1 MRPVRPHHRLRPPR
15 QRIAGARL
23 NARTPRWLRASR
35 PLVAFLLALGLIG
48 PLAAA
53 DRALAQNAAE
63 ELVSLDFADVE
74 LPIVVDTI
82 SRMTGYNFIYDDRVR
97 GRVTIVSPTEV
108 TIDQAFAVFESVLKV
123 KGFSLVLG
131 PGDTYK
137 ILPIRDI
144 KESSVDTI
152 KDDRPSP
159 NRDRFV
165 TRLVPLQFI
174 DAEAITHTIKPLISK
189 DASLVAYEPTNT
201 IIVTDSESNIRRL
214 LSILDALD
222 VESYRQELAVIKIE
236 HADAN
241 TLAEQLSEIYGA
253 EVASASGGSTAA
265 QRRARS
271 RRRTSTNAN
280 ASTTSTPD
288 ASGAVGPTVRILP
301 DERTNSLL
309 VLASR
314 QQLADIRGL
323 VRKLDIEVRGEGR
336 IQVYYLRHA
345 DAEEL
350 SETLNSLVGSGGG
363 GGGGARSSSLP
374 GSASNTANIR
384 SSVTPLDDGI
394 TVTADPAT
402 NALVIKASKEGYETL
417 KQVIEKL
424 DVSRP
429 QVLVEALIV
438 EVDVTD
444 DLALGFDVAY
454 RLVNGDVDFLIA
466 TGANVIPGAGL
477 AAAAASNLFNDPSD
491 AFADGDGN
499 LGSPQAG
506 LSGGSIGIGM
516 RADASDKDVNI
527 VSAPHILTSD
537 NEEAEIII
545 GDNIP
550 IVTGRT
556 EAATGGDNLSQA
568 VNVERQDV
576 GVTLRVTPQ
585 ISEGDTLRLNIFQ
598 EITEVSPNPALG
610 AAEDVGVA
618 LSNRKIEN
626 TVVVNDGETVAIGG
640 LIDESYT
647 ETESGVPFLR
657 DIPYLGWLFKTKT
670 EALRKTNLL
679 IFLTPHIIR
688 NADDLERETIR
699 KRLELEERIGGDF
712 AEVDDW
718 EQSSPGKSFAVAEEL
733 TRHGMRYPIDRMR
746 ELEAARAE
754 ARAKREEEAARE
766 AAAGVQRYAVQL
778 ATYLEEREAT
788 EQLTM
793 LIDAG
798 YESRLLTSDSD
809 GRLVFTLQVGPFED
823 LWAADRAAQALDD
836 TYGFDSNV
844 TVLRGE
850 TP

>member
-1 MRPVRPHHRLRPPR
+1 MRPSESKQTGALASSRVRTVTRPVRMVWK
-15 QRIAGARL
+15 A
-23 NARTPRWLRASR
+23 
-35 PLVAFLLALGLIG
+35 LV
-48 PLAAA
+48 LAALLTTSPIA
-53 DRALAQNAAE
+53 PPASAQPLPT

-74 LPIVVDTI
+74 LPVVVDTI

-97 GRVTIVSPTEV
+97 GRVTIVSPTQV
-108 TIDQAFAVFESVLKV
+108 TVEQAFAVFESVLKV

-174 DAEAITHTIKPLISK
+174 DAEAITETIKPLISK

-214 LSILDALD
+214 LSILAALD
-222 VESYRQELAVIKIE
+222 VESYRRELAVIKVE
-236 HADAN
+236 YADAN

-253 EVASASGGSTAA
+253 EVASPSGGGETAA
-265 QRRARS
+265 QRRARA
-271 RRRTSTNAN
+271 RRRTANNA
-280 ASTTSTPD
+280 ATPD
-288 ASGAVGPTVRILP
+288 NDGGPVGPTVRILP

-323 VRKLDIEVRGEGR
+323 IDKLDIQVRGEGR

-350 SETLNSLVGSGGG
+350 AETLNSLVGSSGGG
-363 GGGGARSSSLP
+363 SASRSSTLV
-374 GSASNTANIR
+374 GSASNGVQNIR
-384 SSVTPLDDGI
+384 SVVTPLEDGI

-444 DLALGFDVAY
+444 DLTLGFDFAY
-454 RLVNGDVDFLIA
+454 RFVNGDIDLLVS
-466 TGANVIPGAGL
+466 TGAAVVPGTGL
-477 AAAAASNLFNDPSD
+477 AAAAASKAFDNPADAFDPS
-491 AFADGDGN
+491 ADPSSDGSS
-499 LGSPQAG
+499 L
-506 LSGGSIGIGM
+506 GIGM
-516 RADASDKDVNI
+516 QATASDKDVNI

-550 IVTGRT
+550 IITGRT
-556 EAATGGDNLSQA
+556 DAATGGNNLSQA

-598 EITEVSPNPALG
+598 EITEVSPNPAVG
-610 AAEDVGVA
+610 DPDEVGVA

-647 ETESGVPFLR
+647 ETENGVPFLR
-657 DIPYLGWLFKTKT
+657 DIPYLGWLFKTRS

-699 KRLELEERIGGDF
+699 KRLEVEDRIGNTSDF
-712 AEVDDW
+712 AELKEWDRASGGRD
-718 EQSSPGKSFAVAEEL
+718 FAVHQEL
-733 TRHGMRYPIDRMR
+733 TRHGTRYPIERMR
-746 ELEAARAE
+746 ELEELQSAERAERNANAARAAASE
-754 ARAKREEEAARE
+754 A
-766 AAAGVQRYAVQL
+766 QRYAVRV
-778 ATYLEEREAT
+778 ATFMDESDAT
-788 EQLTM
+788 ERLTV
-793 LIDAG
+793 LLDAG
-798 YESRLLTSDSD
+798 YEGRLMTSESN
-809 GRLVFTLQVGPFED
+809 GRLVFTLEVGPFED
-823 LWAADRAAQALDD
+823 LWDADRAAEALDES
-836 TYGFDSNV
+836 YGFDSSV
-844 TVLRGE
+844 TVLRGDE
-850 TP
+850 P

>member
-1 MRPVRPHHRLRPPR
+1 MRPYRFKQTTLLTRLA
-15 QRIAGARL
+15 IL
-23 NARTPRWLRASR
+23 
-35 PLVAFLLALGLIG
+35 LLAGIALSSI
-48 PLAAA
+48 PLTSFAQPA
-53 DRALAQNAAE
+53 DEE
-63 ELVSLDFADVE
+63 ELISLDFADVE
-74 LPIVVDTI
+74 LPVVIDTI
-82 SRMTGYNFIYDDRVR
+82 SRLTGYNFIYDDRVR

-131 PGDTYK
+131 PGNTYK

-152 KDDRPSP
+152 KDNRPSP

-174 DAEAITHTIKPLISK
+174 DAAAITQTIKPLISK
-189 DASLVAYEPTNT
+189 DASLVAYDATNT

-214 LSILDALD
+214 LSILAALD

-271 RRRTSTNAN
+271 RRRTTN
-280 ASTTSTPD
+280 TTGAAAAQGGDS
-288 ASGAVGPTVRILP
+288 AVGPTVRILP

-309 VLASR
+309 VLSSR

-323 VRKLDIEVRGEGR
+323 VRKLDIQVRGEGR

-350 SETLNSLVGSGGG
+350 SETLNSLVGTGGG
-363 GGGGARSSSLP
+363 GSSRSSSLP
-374 GSASNTANIR
+374 GSASNNQSIR
-384 SSVTPLDDGI
+384 SAVTPLDDGI

-444 DLALGFDVAY
+444 DLSLGFDIAY
-454 RLVNGDVDFLIA
+454 RMVNGDMDLLFQ
-466 TGANVIPGAGL
+466 TGNAILPGSGL
-477 AAAAASNLFNDPSD
+477 AAAAISNAFENPAD
-491 AFADGDGN
+491 AFTPGAVATSN
-499 LGSPQAG
+499 
-506 LSGGSIGIGM
+506 GGSFGIGM
-516 RADASDKDVNI
+516 QALASDKAVNI

-556 EAATGGDNLSQA
+556 EAATGGPSLSQA

-585 ISEGDTLRLNIFQ
+585 ISEGDTLRLNIYQ
-598 EITEVSPNPALG
+598 EITEVSPNPATG
-610 AAEDVGVA
+610 DPDEVGVA

-647 ETESGVPFLR
+647 ETERGVPFLR

-670 EALRKTNLL
+670 ESLRKTNLL

-699 KRLELEERIGGDF
+699 KRLELEERIGNEHEF
-712 AEVDDW
+712 AELEDW
-718 EQSSPGKSFAVAEEL
+718 NRPTGGRDFAVAEEL
-733 TRHGMRYPIDRMR
+733 TRHSLRYPIDRMR
-746 ELEAARAE
+746 ELEERQAKLRDEREAE
-754 ARAKREEEAARE
+754 ADRVAEA
-766 AAAGVQRYAVQL
+766 GIQRYAVHV
-778 ATYLEEREAT
+778 ATFLDENQAAET
-788 EQLTM
+788 LTT
-793 LIDAG
+793 LIDSG
-798 YESRLLTSDSD
+798 YDGTLVTSESD
-809 GRLVFTLQVGPFED
+809 GNLVFTIQIGPFED
-823 LWAADRAAQALDD
+823 LWSADKTAQTLDAA
-836 TYGFDSNV
+836 YGHQSSV
-844 TVLRGE
+844 TVLRGSA
-850 TP
+850 P

>member
-1 MRPVRPHHRLRPPR
+1 VRPSESKQTGALASSRVRTVTRPVRMVWK
-15 QRIAGARL
+15 A
-23 NARTPRWLRASR
+23 
-35 PLVAFLLALGLIG
+35 LV
-48 PLAAA
+48 LAALLTTSPIA
-53 DRALAQNAAE
+53 PPASAQPLPT

-74 LPIVVDTI
+74 LPVVVDTI

-97 GRVTIVSPTEV
+97 GRVTIVSPTQV
-108 TIDQAFAVFESVLKV
+108 TVEQAFAVFESVLKV

-174 DAEAITHTIKPLISK
+174 DAEAITETIKPLISK

-214 LSILDALD
+214 LSILAALD
-222 VESYRQELAVIKIE
+222 VESYRRELAVIKVE
-236 HADAN
+236 YADAN

-253 EVASASGGSTAA
+253 EVASPSGGGETAA
-265 QRRARS
+265 QRRARA
-271 RRRTSTNAN
+271 RRRTANNA
-280 ASTTSTPD
+280 ATPD
-288 ASGAVGPTVRILP
+288 SDGGPVGPTVRILP

-323 VRKLDIEVRGEGR
+323 IDKLDIQVRGEGR

-350 SETLNSLVGSGGG
+350 AETLNSLVGSSGGG
-363 GGGGARSSSLP
+363 SASRSSTLV
-374 GSASNTANIR
+374 GSASNGVQNIR
-384 SSVTPLDDGI
+384 SVVTPLEDGI

-444 DLALGFDVAY
+444 DLTLGFDFAY
-454 RLVNGDVDFLIA
+454 RFVNGDIDLLVS
-466 TGANVIPGAGL
+466 TGAAVVPGTGL
-477 AAAAASNLFNDPSD
+477 AAAAASKAFDNPADAFDPS
-491 AFADGDGN
+491 ADPSSDGSS
-499 LGSPQAG
+499 L
-506 LSGGSIGIGM
+506 GIGM
-516 RADASDKDVNI
+516 QATASDKDVNI

-550 IVTGRT
+550 IITGRT
-556 EAATGGDNLSQA
+556 DAATGGNNLSQA

-598 EITEVSPNPALG
+598 EITEVSPNPAVG
-610 AAEDVGVA
+610 DPDEVGVA

-647 ETESGVPFLR
+647 ETENGVPFLR
-657 DIPYLGWLFKTKT
+657 DIPYLGWLFKTRS

-699 KRLELEERIGGDF
+699 KRLEVEDRIGNTSDF
-712 AEVDDW
+712 AELKEWDRASGGRD
-718 EQSSPGKSFAVAEEL
+718 FAVHQEL
-733 TRHGMRYPIDRMR
+733 TRHGTRYPIERMR
-746 ELEAARAE
+746 ELEELQSAERAERNANAARAAASE
-754 ARAKREEEAARE
+754 A
-766 AAAGVQRYAVQL
+766 QRYAVRV
-778 ATYLEEREAT
+778 ATFMDESDAT
-788 EQLTM
+788 ERLTV
-793 LIDAG
+793 LLDAG
-798 YESRLLTSDSD
+798 YEGRLMTSESN
-809 GRLVFTLQVGPFED
+809 GRLVFTLEVGPFED
-823 LWAADRAAQALDD
+823 LWDADRAAEALDES
-836 TYGFDSNV
+836 YGFDSSV
-844 TVLRGE
+844 TVLRGDE
-850 TP
+850 P

>member
-1 MRPVRPHHRLRPPR
+1 MRPYRFKQSTLLTRLAIP
-15 QRIAGARL
+15 
-23 NARTPRWLRASR
+23 
-35 PLVAFLLALGLIG
+35 LLACFALCSV
-48 PLAAA
+48 PLTSFAQPA
-53 DRALAQNAAE
+53 DEE
-63 ELVSLDFADVE
+63 ELISLDFADVE
-74 LPIVVDTI
+74 LPVVIDTI
-82 SRMTGYNFIYDDRVR
+82 SRLTGYNFIYDDRVR

-131 PGDTYK
+131 PGNTYK

-152 KDDRPSP
+152 KDNRPSP

-174 DAEAITHTIKPLISK
+174 DAAAITQTIKPLISK
-189 DASLVAYEPTNT
+189 DASLVAYDATNT

-214 LSILDALD
+214 LSILAALD

-271 RRRTSTNAN
+271 RRRTTNASSAAAAPGGDN
-280 ASTTSTPD
+280 
-288 ASGAVGPTVRILP
+288 AVGPTVRILP

-309 VLASR
+309 VLSSR

-323 VRKLDIEVRGEGR
+323 VRKLDIQVRGEGR

-363 GGGGARSSSLP
+363 SSSRSSSLP
-374 GSASNTANIR
+374 GSTSNNQSLR
-384 SSVTPLDDGI
+384 SAVTPLDDGI

-444 DLALGFDVAY
+444 DLSLGFDVAY
-454 RLVNGDVDFLIA
+454 RMVNGDMDLLLQ
-466 TGANVIPGAGL
+466 TGSAIVPGSGL
-477 AAAAASNLFNDPSD
+477 AAAALSNAFENPAD
-491 AFADGDGN
+491 AFDPTAVATSN
-499 LGSPQAG
+499 
-506 LSGGSIGIGM
+506 GGSFGIGM
-516 RADASDKDVNI
+516 QALASDKDVNI

-556 EAATGGDNLSQA
+556 EAATGGPSLSQA

-585 ISEGDTLRLNIFQ
+585 ISEGETLRLNIFQ
-598 EITEVSPNPALG
+598 EITEVSPNPATG
-610 AAEDVGVA
+610 DPDEVGVA

-657 DIPYLGWLFKTKT
+657 DVPYLGWLFKTKT
-670 EALRKTNLL
+670 ESLRKTNLL

-699 KRLELEERIGGDF
+699 KRLELEERVGNEHAF
-712 AEVDDW
+712 AELEDW
-718 EQSSPGKSFAVAEEL
+718 NRPTGGRDFAVAEEL
-733 TRHGMRYPIDRMR
+733 TRHSLRYPIDRMR
-746 ELEAARAE
+746 ELEERHEKLRDEREAE
-754 ARAKREEEAARE
+754 AERVAEA
-766 AAAGVQRYAVQL
+766 GIQRYAVRV
-778 ATYLEEREAT
+778 ATFLDEDQAAQT
-788 EQLTM
+788 LTA
-793 LIDAG
+793 LIDSG
-798 YESRLLTSDSD
+798 YDGTLVTSESD
-809 GRLVFTLQVGPFED
+809 GNLVFTIQIGPFED
-823 LWAADRAAQALDD
+823 LWTADRTAQTLDAA
-836 TYGFDSNV
+836 YGHQSSV
-844 TVLRGE
+844 TVLRGSA
-850 TP
+850 P

>member
-1 MRPVRPHHRLRPPR
+1 MRPYRFRRSNLLTRL
-15 QRIAGARL
+15 
-23 NARTPRWLRASR
+23 
-35 PLVAFLLALGLIG
+35 VLGL
-48 PLAAA
+48 AACVALSSNPMAANAQPA
-53 DRALAQNAAE
+53 DSE
-63 ELVSLDFADVE
+63 ELISLDFADVE
-74 LPIVVDTI
+74 LPVVVDTI

-131 PGDTYK
+131 PGNAYK

-152 KDDRPSP
+152 KDNRPSP

-174 DAEAITHTIKPLISK
+174 DAEAITQTIKPLISK
-189 DASLVAYEPTNT
+189 DASLVAYDATNT

-214 LSILDALD
+214 LSILAALD

-271 RRRTSTNAN
+271 RRRTSNTNAATAN
-280 ASTTSTPD
+280 AGGDS
-288 ASGAVGPTVRILP
+288 AGGVGPTVRILP

-309 VLASR
+309 VLSSR

-323 VRKLDIEVRGEGR
+323 VRKLDIQVRGEGR

-363 GGGGARSSSLP
+363 GGSARSSSLP
-374 GSASNTANIR
+374 GSASNNQSIR
-384 SSVTPLDDGI
+384 SAVTPLDDGI

-444 DLALGFDVAY
+444 DLSLGFDIAY
-454 RLVNGDVDFLIA
+454 RMVNGDMDLLLT
-466 TGANVIPGAGL
+466 TGSAVIPGSGL
-477 AAAAASNLFNDPSD
+477 AAAALSNAFDNPAD
-491 AFADGDGN
+491 AFATDANGN
-499 LGSPQAG
+499 LTGTS
-506 LSGGSIGIGM
+506 SSNGGSVGIGM
-516 RADASDKDVNI
+516 QATASDKDVNI

-556 EAATGGDNLSQA
+556 EAATGGDSLSQA

-585 ISEGDTLRLNIFQ
+585 ISEGDTLRLNIYQ
-598 EITEVSPNPALG
+598 EITEVSPNPEVG
-610 AAEDVGVA
+610 DAADVGVA

-670 EALRKTNLL
+670 ETLRKTNLL

-699 KRLELEERIGGDF
+699 KRLELEDRIGNEDEF
-712 AEVDDW
+712 AELEDW
-718 EQSSPGKSFAVAEEL
+718 NRPTGGRDFAVAEEL
-733 TRHGMRYPIDRMR
+733 TRHSLRYPIDRMR
-746 ELEAARAE
+746 ELEEQQAEMRDERQAE
-754 ARAKREEEAARE
+754 AERIAEA
-766 AAAGVQRYAVQL
+766 GIQRYAVHV
-778 ATYLEEREAT
+778 ATYLDETQAAET
-788 EQLTM
+788 LTT

-798 YESRLLTSDSD
+798 YDGTLVTSESD
-809 GRLVFTLQVGPFED
+809 GNLVFTIQIGPFDD
-823 LWAADRAAQALDD
+823 LWDADKTAQTLDAA
-836 TYGFDSNV
+836 YGHQSSV
-844 TVLRGE
+844 TVLRGNA
-850 TP
+850 P

>member
-1 MRPVRPHHRLRPPR
+1 MRPFRSIHRS
-15 QRIAGARL
+15 AAT
-23 NARTPRWLRASR
+23 A
-35 PLVAFLLALGLIG
+35 LVATLLVFATGALMA
-48 PLAAA
+48 PT
-53 DRALAQNAAE
+53 ALAQRGAQSGSQNRGLSDE

-74 LPIVVDTI
+74 LPVVVDTI

-108 TIDQAFAVFESVLKV
+108 TVDQAFAVFESVLKV

-152 KDDRPSP
+152 KDNRPSP

-165 TRLVPLQFI
+165 TRLVPLRFI
-174 DAEAITHTIKPLISK
+174 DADAITQTIKPLISK
-189 DASLVAYEPTNT
+189 DASLVAYEATNT

-222 VESYRQELAVIKIE
+222 VESYRQELAVIKVE

-253 EVASASGGSTAA
+253 EVASSSGGATAA
-265 QRRARS
+265 QRRARA
-271 RRRTSTNAN
+271 RRRTGNTAN
-280 ASTTSTPD
+280 ATDSD
-288 ASGAVGPTVRILP
+288 GLGGVGPTVRILP

-323 VRKLDIEVRGEGR
+323 VEKLDIQVRGEGR

-350 SETLNSLVGSGGG
+350 SETLNSLVGT
-363 GGGGARSSSLP
+363 GGGGAARSTLP
-374 GSASNTANIR
+374 GAASNQANIR
-384 SSVTPLDDGI
+384 SAVTPLDDGI

-444 DLALGFDVAY
+444 NLSLGFDVAY
-454 RLVNGDVDFLIA
+454 RLVNGDMDLLIS
-466 TGANVIPGAGL
+466 TGNAVVPGSGF
-477 AAAAASNLFNDPSD
+477 AAAAASNAFRNPAD
-491 AFADGDGN
+491 AFDTSATADSD
-499 LGSPQAG
+499 
-506 LSGGSIGIGM
+506 GGSVGLGM
-516 RADASDKDVNI
+516 QASASDSDINI

-537 NEEAEIII
+537 NEEAEIIV

-598 EITEVSPNPALG
+598 EITEVAPNPELG
-610 AAEDVGVA
+610 DAEEVGVS

-640 LIDESYT
+640 LISENYT
-647 ETESGVPFLR
+647 ENDSGIPFLR
-657 DIPYLGWLFKTKT
+657 DIPWIGWLFKSRQ
-670 EALRKTNLL
+670 EDLRKTNLL

-688 NADDLERETIR
+688 NADDLERESIR
-699 KRLELEERIGGDF
+699 KRLELEERIGGPDEF
-712 AEVDDW
+712 AELADW
-718 EQSSPGKSFAVAEEL
+718 EQPKGRQSFAAAEAL
-733 TRHGMRYPIDRMR
+733 TRHGARYPLERMR
-746 ELEAARAE
+746 E
-754 ARAKREEEAARE
+754 
-766 AAAGVQRYAVQL
+766 
-778 ATYLEEREAT
+778 LEEREAT
-788 EQLTM
+788 ERAEREAEQARIAEAGRQRYAVRVATYLDEREATEALTT

-798 YESRLLTSDSD
+798 YDGRLISGDSD
-809 GRLVFTLQVGPFED
+809 GRIVFTLQVGPFED
-823 LWAADRAAQALDD
+823 LWEADRAAETLDAA
-836 TYGFDSNV
+836 YGHESSV

-850 TP
+850 AP

>member
-1 MRPVRPHHRLRPPR
+1 MRPYRFKQTTLLTRLA
-15 QRIAGARL
+15 IL
-23 NARTPRWLRASR
+23 
-35 PLVAFLLALGLIG
+35 LLACIALSSV
-48 PLAAA
+48 PLTSFAQPA
-53 DRALAQNAAE
+53 DEE
-63 ELVSLDFADVE
+63 ELISLDFADVE
-74 LPIVVDTI
+74 LPVVIDTI
-82 SRMTGYNFIYDDRVR
+82 SRLTGYNFIYDDRVR

-131 PGDTYK
+131 PGNTYK

-152 KDDRPSP
+152 KDNRPSP

-174 DAEAITHTIKPLISK
+174 DAAAITQTIKPLISK
-189 DASLVAYEPTNT
+189 DASLVAYDATNT

-214 LSILDALD
+214 LSILAALD

-271 RRRTSTNAN
+271 RRRTTN
-280 ASTTSTPD
+280 TTGAAAAQGGDS
-288 ASGAVGPTVRILP
+288 AVGPTVRILP

-309 VLASR
+309 VLSSR

-323 VRKLDIEVRGEGR
+323 VRKLDIQVRGEGR

-363 GGGGARSSSLP
+363 GGSSRSSSLP
-374 GSASNTANIR
+374 GSASNNQSIR
-384 SSVTPLDDGI
+384 SAVTPLDDGI

-444 DLALGFDVAY
+444 DLSLGFDIAY
-454 RLVNGDVDFLIA
+454 RMVNGDTDLLFQ
-466 TGANVIPGAGL
+466 TGNAIVPGSGL
-477 AAAAASNLFNDPSD
+477 AAAALSNAFENPAD
-491 AFADGDGN
+491 AFTPGAVATSN
-499 LGSPQAG
+499 
-506 LSGGSIGIGM
+506 GGSFGIGM
-516 RADASDKDVNI
+516 QALASDKAVNI

-556 EAATGGDNLSQA
+556 EAATGGPSLSQA

-585 ISEGDTLRLNIFQ
+585 ISEGDTLRLNIYQ
-598 EITEVSPNPALG
+598 EITEVSPNPATG
-610 AAEDVGVA
+610 DPDEVGVA

-647 ETESGVPFLR
+647 ETERGVPFLR

-670 EALRKTNLL
+670 ESLRKTNLL

-699 KRLELEERIGGDF
+699 KRLELEERVGNEHAF
-712 AEVDDW
+712 AELEDW
-718 EQSSPGKSFAVAEEL
+718 DRPTGGRDFAVAEEL
-733 TRHGMRYPIDRMR
+733 TRHSLRYPIDRMR
-746 ELEAARAE
+746 ELEERQAKLRDEREAE
-754 ARAKREEEAARE
+754 ADRVAE
-766 AAAGVQRYAVQL
+766 AGVQRYAVHV
-778 ATYLEEREAT
+778 ATFLDESQAAET
-788 EQLTM
+788 LTT
-793 LIDAG
+793 LIDSG
-798 YESRLLTSDSD
+798 YDGTLVTSESD
-809 GRLVFTLQVGPFED
+809 GNLVFTIQIGPFED
-823 LWAADRAAQALDD
+823 LWSADKTAQTLDAA
-836 TYGFDSNV
+836 YGHQSSV
-844 TVLRGE
+844 TVLRGSA
-850 TP
+850 P

>member
-1 MRPVRPHHRLRPPR
+1 MRPSESKQTGALASSRVRTVTRPVRMVWK
-15 QRIAGARL
+15 A
-23 NARTPRWLRASR
+23 
-35 PLVAFLLALGLIG
+35 LALAALFTTSPIAPPASAQ
-48 PLAAA
+48 PLPA
-53 DRALAQNAAE
+53 

-74 LPIVVDTI
+74 LPVVVDTI

-97 GRVTIVSPTEV
+97 GRVTIVSPTQV
-108 TIDQAFAVFESVLKV
+108 TVEQAFAVFESVLKV

-174 DAEAITHTIKPLISK
+174 DAEAITETIKPLISK

-214 LSILDALD
+214 LSILAALD
-222 VESYRQELAVIKIE
+222 VESYRRELAVIKVE
-236 HADAN
+236 YADAN

-253 EVASASGGSTAA
+253 EVASPSGGGETAA
-265 QRRARS
+265 QRRARA
-271 RRRTSTNAN
+271 RRRTASNA
-280 ASTTSTPD
+280 ATPD
-288 ASGAVGPTVRILP
+288 SDGGPVGPTVRILP

-323 VRKLDIEVRGEGR
+323 IDKLDIQVRGEGR

-350 SETLNSLVGSGGG
+350 AETLNSLVGSSGGG
-363 GGGGARSSSLP
+363 SASRSSTLV
-374 GSASNTANIR
+374 GSASNGVQNIR
-384 SSVTPLDDGI
+384 SVVTPLEDGI

-444 DLALGFDVAY
+444 DLTLGFDFAY
-454 RLVNGDVDFLIA
+454 RFVNGDIDLLVS
-466 TGANVIPGAGL
+466 TGAAVVPGTGL
-477 AAAAASNLFNDPSD
+477 AAAAASKAFDNPADAFDPS
-491 AFADGDGN
+491 ADPSSDGSS
-499 LGSPQAG
+499 L
-506 LSGGSIGIGM
+506 GIGM
-516 RADASDKDVNI
+516 QATASDKDVNI

-550 IVTGRT
+550 IITGRT
-556 EAATGGDNLSQA
+556 DAATGGNNLSQA

-598 EITEVSPNPALG
+598 EITEVSPNPAVG
-610 AAEDVGVA
+610 DPDEVGVA

-647 ETESGVPFLR
+647 ETENGVPFLR
-657 DIPYLGWLFKTKT
+657 DIPYLGWLFKTRS

-699 KRLELEERIGGDF
+699 KRLEVEDRIGNTSDF
-712 AEVDDW
+712 AELKEWDRATGGRD
-718 EQSSPGKSFAVAEEL
+718 FAVHQEL
-733 TRHGMRYPIDRMR
+733 TRHGTRYPIERMR
-746 ELEAARAE
+746 ELEELQSAARAE
-754 ARAKREEEAARE
+754 RDANVARAAASEA
-766 AAAGVQRYAVQL
+766 QRYAVRV
-778 ATYLEEREAT
+778 ATFMEESDAT
-788 EQLTM
+788 ERLTV
-793 LIDAG
+793 LLDAG
-798 YESRLLTSDSD
+798 YEGRLMTSESN
-809 GRLVFTLQVGPFED
+809 GRLVFTLEVGPFED
-823 LWAADRAAQALDD
+823 LWDADRAAEALDES
-836 TYGFDSNV
+836 YGFDSSV
-844 TVLRGE
+844 TVLRGDE
-850 TP
+850 P

>member
-1 MRPVRPHHRLRPPR
+1 MRPYRFKQSTLLTRLAIP
-15 QRIAGARL
+15 
-23 NARTPRWLRASR
+23 
-35 PLVAFLLALGLIG
+35 LLACFALCSV
-48 PLAAA
+48 PLTSFAQPA
-53 DRALAQNAAE
+53 DEE
-63 ELVSLDFADVE
+63 ELISLDFADVE
-74 LPIVVDTI
+74 LPVVIDTI
-82 SRMTGYNFIYDDRVR
+82 SRLTGYNFIYDDRVR

-131 PGDTYK
+131 PGNTYK

-152 KDDRPSP
+152 KDNRPSP

-174 DAEAITHTIKPLISK
+174 DAAAITQTIKPLISK
-189 DASLVAYEPTNT
+189 DASLVAYDATNT

-214 LSILDALD
+214 LSILAALD

-271 RRRTSTNAN
+271 RRRTTN
-280 ASTTSTPD
+280 TSSAAAATGGD
-288 ASGAVGPTVRILP
+288 NAVGPTVRILP

-309 VLASR
+309 VLSSR

-323 VRKLDIEVRGEGR
+323 VRKLDIQVRGEGR

-363 GGGGARSSSLP
+363 SSSRSSSLP
-374 GSASNTANIR
+374 GSASNNQSIR
-384 SSVTPLDDGI
+384 SAVTPLDDGI

-444 DLALGFDVAY
+444 DLSLGFDIAY
-454 RLVNGDVDFLIA
+454 RMVNGDMDLLLQ
-466 TGANVIPGAGL
+466 TGNAVVPGSGL
-477 AAAAASNLFNDPSD
+477 AAAALSNAFENPAD
-491 AFADGDGN
+491 AFTPGAVATSN
-499 LGSPQAG
+499 
-506 LSGGSIGIGM
+506 GGSFGIGM
-516 RADASDKDVNI
+516 QALASDKDVNI

-556 EAATGGDNLSQA
+556 EAATGGPSLSQA

-585 ISEGDTLRLNIFQ
+585 ISEGETLRLNIFQ
-598 EITEVSPNPALG
+598 EITEVSPNPATG
-610 AAEDVGVA
+610 DPDEVGVA

-647 ETESGVPFLR
+647 ETERGVPFLR
-657 DIPYLGWLFKTKT
+657 DVPYLGWLFKTKT
-670 EALRKTNLL
+670 ESLRKTNLL

-699 KRLELEERIGGDF
+699 KRLELEERVGNEHAF
-712 AEVDDW
+712 AELEDW
-718 EQSSPGKSFAVAEEL
+718 NRPTGGRDFAVAEEL
-733 TRHGMRYPIDRMR
+733 TRHSLRYPIDRMR
-746 ELEAARAE
+746 ELEERHEKLRDEREAE
-754 ARAKREEEAARE
+754 AERVAEA
-766 AAAGVQRYAVQL
+766 GIQRYAVRVASFLDENQ
-778 ATYLEEREAT
+778 AAQT
-788 EQLTM
+788 LTA
-793 LIDAG
+793 LIDSG
-798 YESRLLTSDSD
+798 YDGTLVTSESD
-809 GRLVFTLQVGPFED
+809 GNLVFTIQIGPFED
-823 LWAADRAAQALDD
+823 LWTADRTAQTLDAA
-836 TYGFDSNV
+836 YGHQSSV
-844 TVLRGE
+844 TVLRGSA
-850 TP
+850 P

>member
-1 MRPVRPHHRLRPPR
+1 MRPYRFKQSTLLTRLAIP
-15 QRIAGARL
+15 
-23 NARTPRWLRASR
+23 
-35 PLVAFLLALGLIG
+35 LLACFALCSV
-48 PLAAA
+48 PLTSFAQPA
-53 DRALAQNAAE
+53 DEE
-63 ELVSLDFADVE
+63 ELISLDFADVE
-74 LPIVVDTI
+74 LPVVIDTI
-82 SRMTGYNFIYDDRVR
+82 SRLTGYNFIYDDRVR

-131 PGDTYK
+131 PGNTYK

-152 KDDRPSP
+152 KDNRPSP

-174 DAEAITHTIKPLISK
+174 DAAAITQTIKPLISK
-189 DASLVAYEPTNT
+189 DASLVAYDATNT

-214 LSILDALD
+214 LSILAALD

-271 RRRTSTNAN
+271 RRRTTN
-280 ASTTSTPD
+280 TSSAAAAQGGD
-288 ASGAVGPTVRILP
+288 NAVGPTVRILP

-309 VLASR
+309 VLSSR

-323 VRKLDIEVRGEGR
+323 VRKLDIQVRGEGR

-363 GGGGARSSSLP
+363 SSSRSSSLP
-374 GSASNTANIR
+374 GSASNNQSIR
-384 SSVTPLDDGI
+384 SAVTPLDDGI

-444 DLALGFDVAY
+444 DLSLGFDVAY
-454 RLVNGDVDFLIA
+454 RMVNGDMDLLLQ
-466 TGANVIPGAGL
+466 TGSAIVPGSGL
-477 AAAAASNLFNDPSD
+477 AAAALSNAFENPAD
-491 AFADGDGN
+491 AFDPTAVATSN
-499 LGSPQAG
+499 
-506 LSGGSIGIGM
+506 GGSFGIGM
-516 RADASDKDVNI
+516 QALASDKDVNI

-556 EAATGGDNLSQA
+556 EAATGGPSLSQA

-585 ISEGDTLRLNIFQ
+585 ISEGETLRLNIFQ
-598 EITEVSPNPALG
+598 EITEVSPNPATG
-610 AAEDVGVA
+610 DPDEVGVA

-657 DIPYLGWLFKTKT
+657 DVPYLGWLFKTKT
-670 EALRKTNLL
+670 ESLRKTNLL

-699 KRLELEERIGGDF
+699 KRLELEERVGNEHAF
-712 AEVDDW
+712 AELEDW
-718 EQSSPGKSFAVAEEL
+718 NRPTGGRDFAVAEEL
-733 TRHGMRYPIDRMR
+733 TRHSLRYPIDRMR
-746 ELEAARAE
+746 ELEERHEKLRDEREAE
-754 ARAKREEEAARE
+754 AERVAEA
-766 AAAGVQRYAVQL
+766 GIQRYAVRV
-778 ATYLEEREAT
+778 ATFLDEDQAAQT
-788 EQLTM
+788 LTA
-793 LIDAG
+793 LIDSG
-798 YESRLLTSDSD
+798 YDGTLVTSESD
-809 GRLVFTLQVGPFED
+809 GNLVFTIQIGPFED
-823 LWAADRAAQALDD
+823 LWTADRTAQTLDAA
-836 TYGFDSNV
+836 YGHQSSV
-844 TVLRGE
+844 TVLRGSA
-850 TP
+850 P

>member
-1 MRPVRPHHRLRPPR
+1 MRPYRFKQTTLLTRLA
-15 QRIAGARL
+15 IL
-23 NARTPRWLRASR
+23 
-35 PLVAFLLALGLIG
+35 LLAGIALSSI
-48 PLAAA
+48 PLTSFAQPA
-53 DRALAQNAAE
+53 DEE
-63 ELVSLDFADVE
+63 ELISLDFADVE
-74 LPIVVDTI
+74 LPVVIDTI
-82 SRMTGYNFIYDDRVR
+82 SRLTGYNFIYDDRVR

-131 PGDTYK
+131 PGNTYK

-152 KDDRPSP
+152 KDNRPSP

-174 DAEAITHTIKPLISK
+174 DAAAITQTIKPLISK
-189 DASLVAYEPTNT
+189 DASLVAYDATNT

-214 LSILDALD
+214 LSILAALD

-271 RRRTSTNAN
+271 RRRTTN
-280 ASTTSTPD
+280 TTGAAAAQGGDS
-288 ASGAVGPTVRILP
+288 AVGPTVRILP

-309 VLASR
+309 VLSSR

-323 VRKLDIEVRGEGR
+323 VRKLDIQVRGEGR

-363 GGGGARSSSLP
+363 GGSSRSSSLP
-374 GSASNTANIR
+374 GSASNNQSIR
-384 SSVTPLDDGI
+384 SAVTPLDDGI

-444 DLALGFDVAY
+444 DLSLGFDIAY
-454 RLVNGDVDFLIA
+454 RMVNGDMDLLFQ
-466 TGANVIPGAGL
+466 TGNAILPGSGL
-477 AAAAASNLFNDPSD
+477 AAAAISNAFENPAD
-491 AFADGDGN
+491 AFTPGAVATSN
-499 LGSPQAG
+499 
-506 LSGGSIGIGM
+506 GGSFGIGM
-516 RADASDKDVNI
+516 QALASDKAVNI

-556 EAATGGDNLSQA
+556 EAATGGPSLSQA

-585 ISEGDTLRLNIFQ
+585 ISEGDTLRLNIYQ
-598 EITEVSPNPALG
+598 EITEVSPNPATG
-610 AAEDVGVA
+610 DPDEVGVA

-647 ETESGVPFLR
+647 ETERGVPFLR

-670 EALRKTNLL
+670 ESLRKTNLL

-699 KRLELEERIGGDF
+699 KRLELEERVGNEHAF
-712 AEVDDW
+712 AELEDW
-718 EQSSPGKSFAVAEEL
+718 DRPTGGRDFAVAEEL
-733 TRHGMRYPIDRMR
+733 TRHSLRYPIDRMR
-746 ELEAARAE
+746 ELEERQAKLRDEREAE
-754 ARAKREEEAARE
+754 ADRVAEA
-766 AAAGVQRYAVQL
+766 GIQRYAVHV
-778 ATYLEEREAT
+778 ATFLDENQAAET
-788 EQLTM
+788 LTT
-793 LIDAG
+793 LIDSG
-798 YESRLLTSDSD
+798 YDGTLVTSESD
-809 GRLVFTLQVGPFED
+809 GNLVFTIQIGPFED
-823 LWAADRAAQALDD
+823 LWSADKTAQTLDAA
-836 TYGFDSNV
+836 YGHQSSV
-844 TVLRGE
+844 TVLRGSA
-850 TP
+850 P

>member
-1 MRPVRPHHRLRPPR
+1 MRPYRFKQSTLLTRLAIP
-15 QRIAGARL
+15 
-23 NARTPRWLRASR
+23 
-35 PLVAFLLALGLIG
+35 LLACFALCSV
-48 PLAAA
+48 PLTSFAQPA
-53 DRALAQNAAE
+53 DEE
-63 ELVSLDFADVE
+63 ELISLDFADVE
-74 LPIVVDTI
+74 LPVVIDTI
-82 SRMTGYNFIYDDRVR
+82 SRLTGYNFIYDDRVR

-131 PGDTYK
+131 PGNTYK

-152 KDDRPSP
+152 KDNRPSP

-174 DAEAITHTIKPLISK
+174 DAAAITQTIKPLISK
-189 DASLVAYEPTNT
+189 DASLVAYDATNT

-214 LSILDALD
+214 LSILAALD

-271 RRRTSTNAN
+271 RRRTTNASSAAAAPGGDN
-280 ASTTSTPD
+280 
-288 ASGAVGPTVRILP
+288 AVGPTVRILP

-309 VLASR
+309 VLSSR

-323 VRKLDIEVRGEGR
+323 VRKLDIQVRGEGR

-363 GGGGARSSSLP
+363 SSSRSSSLP
-374 GSASNTANIR
+374 GSTSNNQSLR
-384 SSVTPLDDGI
+384 SAVTPLDDGI

-444 DLALGFDVAY
+444 DLSLGFDVAY
-454 RLVNGDVDFLIA
+454 RMVNGDMDLLLQ
-466 TGANVIPGAGL
+466 TGSAIVPGSGL
-477 AAAAASNLFNDPSD
+477 AAAALSNAFENPAD
-491 AFADGDGN
+491 AFDPTAVATSN
-499 LGSPQAG
+499 
-506 LSGGSIGIGM
+506 GGSFGIGM
-516 RADASDKDVNI
+516 QALASDKDVNI

-556 EAATGGDNLSQA
+556 EAATGGPSLSQA

-585 ISEGDTLRLNIFQ
+585 ISEGETLRLNIFQ
-598 EITEVSPNPALG
+598 EITEVSPNPATG
-610 AAEDVGVA
+610 DPDEVGVA

-657 DIPYLGWLFKTKT
+657 DVPYLGWLFKTKT
-670 EALRKTNLL
+670 ESLRKTNLL
-679 IFLTPHIIR
+679 IFLTPHIVR

-699 KRLELEERIGGDF
+699 KRLELEERVGNEHAF
-712 AEVDDW
+712 AELEDW
-718 EQSSPGKSFAVAEEL
+718 NRPTGGRDFAVAEEL
-733 TRHGMRYPIDRMR
+733 TRHSLRYPIDRMR
-746 ELEAARAE
+746 ELEERHEKLRDEREAE
-754 ARAKREEEAARE
+754 AERVAEA
-766 AAAGVQRYAVQL
+766 GIQRYAVRV
-778 ATYLEEREAT
+778 ATFLDEDQAAQT
-788 EQLTM
+788 LTA
-793 LIDAG
+793 LIDSG
-798 YESRLLTSDSD
+798 YDGTLVTSESD
-809 GRLVFTLQVGPFED
+809 GNLVFTIQIGPFED
-823 LWAADRAAQALDD
+823 LWTADRTAQTLDAA
-836 TYGFDSNV
+836 YGHQSSV
-844 TVLRGE
+844 TVLRGSA
-850 TP
+850 P

>member
-1 MRPVRPHHRLRPPR
+1 MRPYRFKQSTLLTRLAIP
-15 QRIAGARL
+15 
-23 NARTPRWLRASR
+23 
-35 PLVAFLLALGLIG
+35 LLASFALCSV
-48 PLAAA
+48 PLTSFAQPA
-53 DRALAQNAAE
+53 DEE
-63 ELVSLDFADVE
+63 ELISLDFADVE
-74 LPIVVDTI
+74 LPVVIDTI
-82 SRMTGYNFIYDDRVR
+82 SRLTGYNFIYDDRVR

-131 PGDTYK
+131 PGNTYK

-152 KDDRPSP
+152 KDNRPSP

-174 DAEAITHTIKPLISK
+174 DAAAITQTIKPLISK
-189 DASLVAYEPTNT
+189 DASLVAYDATNT

-214 LSILDALD
+214 LSILAALD

-271 RRRTSTNAN
+271 RRRTTGSTGAAAAQGGDN
-280 ASTTSTPD
+280 
-288 ASGAVGPTVRILP
+288 AVGPTVRILP

-309 VLASR
+309 VLSSR

-323 VRKLDIEVRGEGR
+323 VRKLDIQVRGEGR

-363 GGGGARSSSLP
+363 SSSRSSSLP
-374 GSASNTANIR
+374 GSASNNQSIR
-384 SSVTPLDDGI
+384 SAVTPLDDGI

-444 DLALGFDVAY
+444 DLSLGFDIAY
-454 RLVNGDVDFLIA
+454 RMVNGDMDLLLQ
-466 TGANVIPGAGL
+466 TGNAVVPGSGL
-477 AAAAASNLFNDPSD
+477 AAAALSNAFENPAD
-491 AFADGDGN
+491 AFTPGAVATSN
-499 LGSPQAG
+499 
-506 LSGGSIGIGM
+506 GGSLGIGM
-516 RADASDKDVNI
+516 QALASDKDVNI

-556 EAATGGDNLSQA
+556 EAATGGPSLSQA

-585 ISEGDTLRLNIFQ
+585 ISEGETLRLNIFQ
-598 EITEVSPNPALG
+598 EITEVSPNPATG
-610 AAEDVGVA
+610 DPDEVGVA

-647 ETESGVPFLR
+647 ETERGVPFLR

-670 EALRKTNLL
+670 ESLRKTNLL

-699 KRLELEERIGGDF
+699 KRLELEERIGNEHAF
-712 AEVDDW
+712 AELEDW
-718 EQSSPGKSFAVAEEL
+718 NRPTGGRDFAVAEEL
-733 TRHGMRYPIDRMR
+733 TRHSLRYPIDRMR
-746 ELEAARAE
+746 ELEERHEKLRDEREAE
-754 ARAKREEEAARE
+754 AERVAEA
-766 AAAGVQRYAVQL
+766 GIQRYAVRVASFLDENQ
-778 ATYLEEREAT
+778 AAQT
-788 EQLTM
+788 LTA
-793 LIDAG
+793 LIDSG
-798 YESRLLTSDSD
+798 YDGTLVTSESD
-809 GRLVFTLQVGPFED
+809 GNLVFTIQIGPFED
-823 LWAADRAAQALDD
+823 LWTADRTAQTLDAA
-836 TYGFDSNV
+836 YGHQSSV
-844 TVLRGE
+844 TVLRGSA
-850 TP
+850 P

>member
-1 MRPVRPHHRLRPPR
+1 MRPSESKQTGALASSRVRTVTRPVRMVWK
-15 QRIAGARL
+15 A
-23 NARTPRWLRASR
+23 
-35 PLVAFLLALGLIG
+35 LALAALFTTSPIAPPASAQ
-48 PLAAA
+48 PLPA
-53 DRALAQNAAE
+53 

-74 LPIVVDTI
+74 LPVVVDTI

-97 GRVTIVSPTEV
+97 GRVTIVSPTQV
-108 TIDQAFAVFESVLKV
+108 TVEQAFAVFESVLKV

-174 DAEAITHTIKPLISK
+174 DAEAITETIKPLISK

-214 LSILDALD
+214 LSILAALD
-222 VESYRQELAVIKIE
+222 VESYRRELAVIKVE
-236 HADAN
+236 YADAN

-253 EVASASGGSTAA
+253 EVASPSGGGETAA
-265 QRRARS
+265 QRRARA
-271 RRRTSTNAN
+271 RRRTASNA
-280 ASTTSTPD
+280 ATPD
-288 ASGAVGPTVRILP
+288 SDGGPVGPTVRILP

-323 VRKLDIEVRGEGR
+323 IDKLDIQVRGEGR

-350 SETLNSLVGSGGG
+350 AETLNSLVGSSGGG
-363 GGGGARSSSLP
+363 SASRSSTLV
-374 GSASNTANIR
+374 GSASNGVQNIR
-384 SSVTPLDDGI
+384 SVVTPLEDGI

-444 DLALGFDVAY
+444 DLTLGFDFAY
-454 RLVNGDVDFLIA
+454 RFVNGDIDLLVS
-466 TGANVIPGAGL
+466 TGAAVVPGTGL
-477 AAAAASNLFNDPSD
+477 AAAAASNAFDNPADAFDPS
-491 AFADGDGN
+491 ADPSSDGSS
-499 LGSPQAG
+499 L
-506 LSGGSIGIGM
+506 GIGM
-516 RADASDKDVNI
+516 QATASDKDVNI

-550 IVTGRT
+550 IITGRT
-556 EAATGGDNLSQA
+556 DAATGGNNLSQA

-598 EITEVSPNPALG
+598 EITEVSPNPAVG
-610 AAEDVGVA
+610 DPDEVGVA

-647 ETESGVPFLR
+647 ETENGVPFLR
-657 DIPYLGWLFKTKT
+657 DIPYLGWLFKTRS

-699 KRLELEERIGGDF
+699 KRLEVEDRIGNTSDF
-712 AEVDDW
+712 AELKEWDRATGGRD
-718 EQSSPGKSFAVAEEL
+718 FAVHQEL
-733 TRHGMRYPIDRMR
+733 TRHGTRYPIERMR
-746 ELEAARAE
+746 ELEELQSAARAE
-754 ARAKREEEAARE
+754 RDANVARAAASEA
-766 AAAGVQRYAVQL
+766 QRYAVRV
-778 ATYLEEREAT
+778 ATFMEESDAT
-788 EQLTM
+788 ERLTV
-793 LIDAG
+793 LLDAG
-798 YESRLLTSDSD
+798 YEGRLMTSESN
-809 GRLVFTLQVGPFED
+809 GRLVFTLEVGPFED
-823 LWAADRAAQALDD
+823 LWDADRAAEALDES
-836 TYGFDSNV
+836 YGFDSSV
-844 TVLRGE
+844 TVLRGDE
-850 TP
+850 P

>member
-1 MRPVRPHHRLRPPR
+1 MRQLPHMQFQSSTLRDGLT
-15 QRIAGARL
+15 A
-23 NARTPRWLRASR
+23 LRAFIAFA
-35 PLVAFLLALGLIG
+35 LVACVVSLSIG
-48 PLAAA
+48 APNAS
-53 DRALAQNAAE
+53 AQPIDE
-63 ELVSLDFADVE
+63 DELVSLDFADVE
-74 LPIVVDTI
+74 LPVVVDTI

-152 KDDRPSP
+152 KDNRESP

-165 TRLVPLQFI
+165 TRLVPLSFI
-174 DAEAITHTIKPLISK
+174 DAEAITNTIKPLISK
-189 DASLVAYEPTNT
+189 DASLVAYEATNT

-214 LSILDALD
+214 LSILAALD
-222 VESYRQELAVIKIE
+222 VESYRQELAVVKVE

-253 EVASASGGSTAA
+253 EVASAGGRQTAA
-265 QRRARS
+265 QRRSSA
-271 RRRTSTNAN
+271 RRRTTNGNAN
-280 ASTTSTPD
+280 NNSND
-288 ASGAVGPTVRILP
+288 GGAGGIGPTVRILP

-323 VRKLDIEVRGEGR
+323 IRKLDIKVEGLGR

-363 GGGGARSSSLP
+363 GGGARSPLP
-374 GSASNTANIR
+374 GAASNTQSIR
-384 SSVTPLDDGI
+384 SAVTPLDEGI

-444 DLALGFDVAY
+444 SLSLGFDAAY
-454 RLVNGDVDFLIA
+454 RFVNGDVDILVA
-466 TGANVIPGAGL
+466 TGNAVIPGAGTL
-477 AAAAASNLFNDPSD
+477 AQAVRSSAFDNPADSFSTTADPSS
-491 AFADGDGN
+491 DGSSFG
-499 LGSPQAG
+499 LG
-506 LSGGSIGIGM
+506 IT
-516 RADASDKDVNI
+516 ADASDSDINI

-585 ISEGDTLRLNIFQ
+585 ISEGNTLRLNIFQ
-598 EITEVSPNPALG
+598 EITEVAQIDGLG

-640 LIDESYT
+640 LIDETYT
-647 ETESGVPFLR
+647 DTEGGVPYLR
-657 DIPYLGWLFKTKT
+657 DIPFLGWFFKTKT
-670 EALRKTNLL
+670 ERLTKTNLL

-688 NADDLERETIR
+688 NAEDLERETIR
-699 KRLELEERIGGDF
+699 KRLEFEEYLGNNDDF
-712 AEVDDW
+712 DELNEW
-718 EQSSPGKSFAVAEEL
+718 ERPQAGKDFAVAEEL
-733 TRHGMRYPIDRMR
+733 NRHSLRYPVERMQ
-746 ELEAARAE
+746 ELERRQAEDRAD
-754 ARAKREEEAARE
+754 RE
-766 AAAGVQRYAVQL
+766 AQAERQAAAQAQRYAVQV
-778 ATYLEEREAT
+778 ATFVDEREAT
-788 EQLTM
+788 ETLTT
-793 LIDAG
+793 LVDAG
-798 YESRLLTSDSD
+798 YDGTLETSDAD
-809 GRLVFTLQVGPFED
+809 GRLVFTISVGPFDD
-823 LWAADRAAQALDD
+823 LWEADRAAQTLDAA
-836 TYGFDSNV
+836 YGYQSSV
-844 TVLRGE
+844 TVLRSTE
-850 TP
+850 RDDAQ

>member
-1 MRPVRPHHRLRPPR
+1 MRPLNPARPSFRDRRWQP
-15 QRIAGARL
+15 IAARL
-23 NARTPRWLRASR
+23 ALA
-35 PLVAFLLALGLIG
+35 LVALTFSLV
-48 PLAAA
+48 AAPGSGF
-53 DRALAQNAAE
+53 AQERGQESATD
-63 ELVSLDFADVE
+63 LVSLDFADVE
-74 LPIVVDTI
+74 LPKVIDTI
-82 SRMTGYNFIYDDRVR
+82 SRMTGKNFIYDDRVR

-108 TIDQAFAVFESVLKV
+108 TLDQAFAVFESVLKV
-123 KGFSLVLG
+123 KGFSLLKG

-144 KESSVDTI
+144 KESALDTV
-152 KDDRPSP
+152 RGSGQSP

-165 TRLVPLQFI
+165 TRLVPLNFI
-174 DAEAITHTIKPLISK
+174 DAEAITNTIKPLISK
-189 DASLVAYEPTNT
+189 DASLVAYQPTNT

-214 LSILDALD
+214 LSILAALD
-222 VESYRQELAVIKIE
+222 VESYRQELAVIKVE
-236 HADAN
+236 YADAT

-253 EVASASGGSTAA
+253 EVASAGGRSTAA
-265 QRRARS
+265 QRRAS
-271 RRRTSTNAN
+271 ARRRSSSGN
-280 ASTTSTPD
+280 TP
-288 ASGAVGPTVRILP
+288 AAGATDGGVGPTVRILP

-323 VRKLDIEVRGEGR
+323 VRKLDIQVTGTGR
-336 IQVYYLRHA
+336 IRVYYLKHA

-350 SETLNSLVGSGGG
+350 AETLNSLVGSGGG
-363 GGGGARSSSLP
+363 GGSRSSPLAAA
-374 GSASNTANIR
+374 ASNTAAAR
-384 SSVTPLDDGI
+384 ATVTPLDDGI

-417 KQVIEKL
+417 KQVIEQL

-444 DLALGFDVAY
+444 SLSLGFDAAF
-454 RLVNGDVDFLIA
+454 RIINGDTDIYLQAAGAFVP
-466 TGANVIPGAGL
+466 GANSL
-477 AAAAASNLFNDPSD
+477 AQAARVRSFADNPAD
-491 AFADGDGN
+491 AFNPGGGAEPSSDGFSWGV
-499 LGSPQAG
+499 
-506 LSGGSIGIGM
+506 GI
-516 RADASDKDVNI
+516 DAAVSDSDVNI

-598 EITEVSPNPALG
+598 EITEVAPNPALG
-610 AAEDVGVA
+610 DPEEVGVS

-640 LIDESYT
+640 LIDET
-647 ETESGVPFLR
+647 FTDNEGGVPFLK
-657 DIPYLGWLFKTKT
+657 DIPALGWLFKSKNEDLT
-670 EALRKTNLL
+670 KTNLL

-688 NADDLERETIR
+688 NAEDLERETIR
-699 KRLELEERIGGDF
+699 KRLELEERLERDEKF
-712 AEVDDW
+712 DELAAW
-718 EQSSPGKSFAVAEEL
+718 ERPTTGNDFAVAEQL
-733 TRHGMRYPIDRMR
+733 NAHASRYPLDRMR
-746 ELEAARAE
+746 ELEDKQAAIRAE
-754 ARAKREEEAARE
+754 RAQRAERE
-766 AAAGVQRYAVQL
+766 ALAATQRYAVQV
-778 ATYLEEREAT
+778 ATYLDEREAT
-788 EQLTM
+788 DVLTA
-793 LIDAG
+793 LVDAG
-798 YESRLLTSDSD
+798 YDGTLVTRDSD
-809 GRLVFTLQVGPFED
+809 GQLVFTIQVGPFDD
-823 LWAADRAAQALDD
+823 LWEADRAAETLDAA
-836 TYGFDSNV
+836 YGYDSQV
-844 TVLRGE
+844 TVLRGD

>member
-1 MRPVRPHHRLRPPR
+1 MRPYRFKQSTLLTRLAIP
-15 QRIAGARL
+15 
-23 NARTPRWLRASR
+23 
-35 PLVAFLLALGLIG
+35 LLACFALCSV
-48 PLAAA
+48 PLTSFAQPA
-53 DRALAQNAAE
+53 DEE
-63 ELVSLDFADVE
+63 ELISLDFADVE
-74 LPIVVDTI
+74 LPVVIDTI
-82 SRMTGYNFIYDDRVR
+82 SRLTGYNFIYDDRVR

-131 PGDTYK
+131 PGNTYK

-152 KDDRPSP
+152 KDNRPSP

-174 DAEAITHTIKPLISK
+174 DAAAITQTIKPLISK
-189 DASLVAYEPTNT
+189 DASLVAYDATNT

-214 LSILDALD
+214 LSILAALD

-271 RRRTSTNAN
+271 RRRTTNSSSA
-280 ASTTSTPD
+280 AAAPGGDS
-288 ASGAVGPTVRILP
+288 AVGPTVRILP

-309 VLASR
+309 VLSSR

-323 VRKLDIEVRGEGR
+323 VRKLDIQVRGEGR

-350 SETLNSLVGSGGG
+350 SETLNSLVGTGGG
-363 GGGGARSSSLP
+363 GSSRSSSLP
-374 GSASNTANIR
+374 GSASNNQSIR
-384 SSVTPLDDGI
+384 SAVTPLDDGI

-444 DLALGFDVAY
+444 DLSLGFDIAY
-454 RLVNGDVDFLIA
+454 RMVNGDMDLLLQ
-466 TGANVIPGAGL
+466 TGNAVLPGSGL
-477 AAAAASNLFNDPSD
+477 AAAALSNAFENPAD
-491 AFADGDGN
+491 AFTPGAVATSN
-499 LGSPQAG
+499 
-506 LSGGSIGIGM
+506 GGSFGIGM
-516 RADASDKDVNI
+516 QALASDKDVNI

-556 EAATGGDNLSQA
+556 EAATGGPSLSQA

-585 ISEGDTLRLNIFQ
+585 ISEGETLRLNIFQ
-598 EITEVSPNPALG
+598 EITEVSPNPATG
-610 AAEDVGVA
+610 DPDEVGVA

-647 ETESGVPFLR
+647 ETERGVPFLR

-670 EALRKTNLL
+670 ESLRKTNLL

-699 KRLELEERIGGDF
+699 KRLELEERVGNEHEF
-712 AEVDDW
+712 AELEDW
-718 EQSSPGKSFAVAEEL
+718 NRPTGGRDFAVAEEL
-733 TRHGMRYPIDRMR
+733 TRHSLRYPIDRMR
-746 ELEAARAE
+746 ELEEQHEKLRDEREAE
-754 ARAKREEEAARE
+754 AERV
-766 AAAGVQRYAVQL
+766 AAAGIQRYAVRVASFLDENQ
-778 ATYLEEREAT
+778 AAQT
-788 EQLTM
+788 LTA
-793 LIDAG
+793 LIDSG
-798 YESRLLTSDSD
+798 YDGTLVTSESD
-809 GRLVFTLQVGPFED
+809 GNLVFTIQIGPFED
-823 LWAADRAAQALDD
+823 LWTADRTAQTLDAA
-836 TYGFDSNV
+836 YGHQSSV
-844 TVLRGE
+844 TVLRGSA
-850 TP
+850 P

>member
-1 MRPVRPHHRLRPPR
+1 MRPYRFKQTTLLTRLA
-15 QRIAGARL
+15 IL
-23 NARTPRWLRASR
+23 
-35 PLVAFLLALGLIG
+35 LLACVALSSV
-48 PLAAA
+48 PLTSFAQSA
-53 DRALAQNAAE
+53 DEE
-63 ELVSLDFADVE
+63 ELISLDFADVE
-74 LPIVVDTI
+74 LPVVIDTI
-82 SRMTGYNFIYDDRVR
+82 SRLTGYNFIYDDRVR

-108 TIDQAFAVFESVLKV
+108 TLDQAFAVFESVLKV

-131 PGDTYK
+131 PGNTYK

-152 KDDRPSP
+152 KDNRPSP

-174 DAEAITHTIKPLISK
+174 DAAAITQTIKPLISK
-189 DASLVAYEPTNT
+189 DASLVAYDATNT

-214 LSILDALD
+214 LSILAALD

-271 RRRTSTNAN
+271 RRRTTN
-280 ASTTSTPD
+280 TTGAAAAAAGGD
-288 ASGAVGPTVRILP
+288 NAVGPTVRILP

-309 VLASR
+309 VLSSR

-323 VRKLDIEVRGEGR
+323 VRKLDIQVRGEGR

-350 SETLNSLVGSGGG
+350 SETLNSLVGTGGG
-363 GGGGARSSSLP
+363 GSSRSSSLP
-374 GSASNTANIR
+374 GSASNNQSIR
-384 SSVTPLDDGI
+384 SAVTPLDDGI

-444 DLALGFDVAY
+444 DLSLGFDIAY
-454 RLVNGDVDFLIA
+454 RMVNGDMDLLLQ
-466 TGANVIPGAGL
+466 TGNAIVPGSGL
-477 AAAAASNLFNDPSD
+477 AAAALSNAFENPAD
-491 AFADGDGN
+491 AFTPNAIATSN
-499 LGSPQAG
+499 
-506 LSGGSIGIGM
+506 GGSFGIGM
-516 RADASDKDVNI
+516 QALASDKAVNI

-556 EAATGGDNLSQA
+556 EAATGGPSLSQS

-585 ISEGDTLRLNIFQ
+585 ISEGDTLRLNIYQ
-598 EITEVSPNPALG
+598 EITEVSPNPATG
-610 AAEDVGVA
+610 DPDEVGVA

-647 ETESGVPFLR
+647 ETERGVPFLR

-670 EALRKTNLL
+670 ESLRKTNLL

-699 KRLELEERIGGDF
+699 KRLELEERIGNEHEF
-712 AEVDDW
+712 AELEDW
-718 EQSSPGKSFAVAEEL
+718 NRPTGGRDFAVAEEL
-733 TRHGMRYPIDRMR
+733 TSHSLRYPIDRMR
-746 ELEAARAE
+746 ELEEQQAKLRDEREAE
-754 ARAKREEEAARE
+754 ADRVAEA
-766 AAAGVQRYAVQL
+766 GIQRYAVHVAAFLDENQ
-778 ATYLEEREAT
+778 AAET
-788 EQLTM
+788 LTT

-798 YESRLLTSDSD
+798 YDGTLVTSESD
-809 GRLVFTLQVGPFED
+809 GKLVFTIQIGPFDD
-823 LWAADRAAQALDD
+823 LWGADKAAQTLDAA
-836 TYGFDSNV
+836 YGHQSAV
-844 TVLRGE
+844 TVLRGSA
-850 TP
+850 P

>member
-1 MRPVRPHHRLRPPR
+1 MRPYRFKQSTLLTRLAIP
-15 QRIAGARL
+15 
-23 NARTPRWLRASR
+23 
-35 PLVAFLLALGLIG
+35 LLACFALCSV
-48 PLAAA
+48 PLTSFAQPA
-53 DRALAQNAAE
+53 DEE
-63 ELVSLDFADVE
+63 ELISLDFADVE
-74 LPIVVDTI
+74 LPVVIDTI
-82 SRMTGYNFIYDDRVR
+82 SRLTGYNFIYDDRVR

-131 PGDTYK
+131 PGNTYK

-152 KDDRPSP
+152 KDNRPSP

-174 DAEAITHTIKPLISK
+174 DAAAITQTIKPLISK
-189 DASLVAYEPTNT
+189 DASLVAYDATNT

-214 LSILDALD
+214 LSILAALD

-271 RRRTSTNAN
+271 RRRTTN
-280 ASTTSTPD
+280 TSSAAAATGGD
-288 ASGAVGPTVRILP
+288 NAVGPTVRILP

-309 VLASR
+309 VLSSR

-323 VRKLDIEVRGEGR
+323 VRKLDIQVRGEGR

-363 GGGGARSSSLP
+363 SSSRSSSLP
-374 GSASNTANIR
+374 GSTSNNQSIR
-384 SSVTPLDDGI
+384 SAVTPLDDGI

-444 DLALGFDVAY
+444 DLSLGFDIAY
-454 RLVNGDVDFLIA
+454 RMVNGDMDLLLQ
-466 TGANVIPGAGL
+466 TGNAVVPGSGL
-477 AAAAASNLFNDPSD
+477 AAAALSNAFENPAD
-491 AFADGDGN
+491 AFTPGAVATSN
-499 LGSPQAG
+499 
-506 LSGGSIGIGM
+506 GGSFGIGM
-516 RADASDKDVNI
+516 QALASDKDVNI

-556 EAATGGDNLSQA
+556 EAATGGPSLSQA

-585 ISEGDTLRLNIFQ
+585 ISEGETLRLNIFQ
-598 EITEVSPNPALG
+598 EITEVSPNPATG
-610 AAEDVGVA
+610 DPDEVGVA

-647 ETESGVPFLR
+647 ETERGVPFLR
-657 DIPYLGWLFKTKT
+657 DVPYLGWLFKTKT
-670 EALRKTNLL
+670 ESLRKTNLL

-699 KRLELEERIGGDF
+699 KRLELEERVGNEHAF
-712 AEVDDW
+712 AELEDW
-718 EQSSPGKSFAVAEEL
+718 NRPTGGRDFAVAEEL
-733 TRHGMRYPIDRMR
+733 TRHSLRYPIDRMR
-746 ELEAARAE
+746 ELEERHEKLRDEREAE
-754 ARAKREEEAARE
+754 AERVAEA
-766 AAAGVQRYAVQL
+766 GIQRYAVRVASFLDENQ
-778 ATYLEEREAT
+778 AAQT
-788 EQLTM
+788 LTA
-793 LIDAG
+793 LIDSG
-798 YESRLLTSDSD
+798 YDGTLVTSESD
-809 GRLVFTLQVGPFED
+809 GNLVFTIQIGPFED
-823 LWAADRAAQALDD
+823 LWTADRTAQTLDAA
-836 TYGFDSNV
+836 YGHQSSV
-844 TVLRGE
+844 TVLRGSA
-850 TP
+850 P

>member
-1 MRPVRPHHRLRPPR
+1 MRPYRFKQTTLLTRLA
-15 QRIAGARL
+15 IL
-23 NARTPRWLRASR
+23 
-35 PLVAFLLALGLIG
+35 LLACIALSSV
-48 PLAAA
+48 PLTSFAQPA
-53 DRALAQNAAE
+53 DEE
-63 ELVSLDFADVE
+63 ELISLDFADVE
-74 LPIVVDTI
+74 LPVVIDTI
-82 SRMTGYNFIYDDRVR
+82 SRLTGYNFIYDDRVR

-131 PGDTYK
+131 PGNTYK

-152 KDDRPSP
+152 KDNRPSP

-174 DAEAITHTIKPLISK
+174 DAAAITQTIKPLISK
-189 DASLVAYEPTNT
+189 DASLVAYDATNT

-214 LSILDALD
+214 LSILAALD

-271 RRRTSTNAN
+271 RRRTTN
-280 ASTTSTPD
+280 TTGAAAAQGGDS
-288 ASGAVGPTVRILP
+288 AVGPTVRILP

-309 VLASR
+309 VLSSR

-323 VRKLDIEVRGEGR
+323 VRKLDIQVRGEGR

-363 GGGGARSSSLP
+363 GGSSRSSSLP
-374 GSASNTANIR
+374 GSASNNQSIR
-384 SSVTPLDDGI
+384 SAVTPLDDGI

-444 DLALGFDVAY
+444 DLSLGFDIAY
-454 RLVNGDVDFLIA
+454 RMVNGDMDLLFQ
-466 TGANVIPGAGL
+466 TGNAILPGSGL
-477 AAAAASNLFNDPSD
+477 AAAAISNAFENPAD
-491 AFADGDGN
+491 AFTPGAVATSN
-499 LGSPQAG
+499 
-506 LSGGSIGIGM
+506 GGSFGIGM
-516 RADASDKDVNI
+516 QALASDKAVNI

-556 EAATGGDNLSQA
+556 EAATGGPSLSQA

-585 ISEGDTLRLNIFQ
+585 ISEGDTLRLNIYQ
-598 EITEVSPNPALG
+598 EITEVSPNPATG
-610 AAEDVGVA
+610 DPDEVGVA

-647 ETESGVPFLR
+647 ETERGVPFLR

-670 EALRKTNLL
+670 ESLRKTNLL

-699 KRLELEERIGGDF
+699 KRLELEERVGNEHAF
-712 AEVDDW
+712 AELEDW
-718 EQSSPGKSFAVAEEL
+718 DRPTGGRDFAVAEEL
-733 TRHGMRYPIDRMR
+733 TRHSLRYPIDRMR
-746 ELEAARAE
+746 ELEERQAKLRDEREAE
-754 ARAKREEEAARE
+754 ADRVAEA
-766 AAAGVQRYAVQL
+766 GIQRYAVHV
-778 ATYLEEREAT
+778 ATFLDENQAAET
-788 EQLTM
+788 LTT
-793 LIDAG
+793 LIDSG
-798 YESRLLTSDSD
+798 YDGTLVTSESD
-809 GRLVFTLQVGPFED
+809 GNLVFTIQIGPFED
-823 LWAADRAAQALDD
+823 LWSADKTAQTLDAA
-836 TYGFDSNV
+836 YGHQSSV
-844 TVLRGE
+844 TVLRGSA
-850 TP
+850 P